1 MQVTTGAP
9 MVMFG
14 TKCPSIMS
22 MCSQSAPSD
31 LMIREHSCAR
41 LPKSEAR
48 IEGAMMGFGAISN
61 YYFWVVVVVV
71 VLVNWDGS

>member
-1 MQVTTGAP
+1 
-9 MVMFG
+9 
-14 TKCPSIMS
+14 MS

-48 IEGAMMGFGAISN
+48 IEGAMMGFGAISGSLGGA
-61 YYFWVVVVVV
+61 VVVVA
-71 VLVNWDGS
+71 VNWGGS

>member
-1 MQVTTGAP
+1 
-9 MVMFG
+9 
-14 TKCPSIMS
+14 MS

-71 VLVNWDGS
+71 VVVLVNWDGS